1 MKNLL
6 GLLSAALLV
15 FTSCSKDD
23 NNESSDPA
31 SPILVKK
38 ITKIDS
44 KGSSSSENYL
54 YNGNKIVSITEA
66 DGSLTKFTYNGNEI
80 VTKEEFDKNGLS
92 KGPVEYG
99 YTDGLMTS
107 YVEKYDDDYNSK
119 TKYKHNNDGTVS
131 YEQFKVDI
139 KTGLEVKFQQ
149 TGKLTYKDGNL
160 IKAERSY
167 DKFETVEI
175 YEYDTKNSP
184 LKNILGWNLLLD
196 EEPAVKNII
205 KKVDTSGSQG
215 NIHTDTYI
223 STYTYDVNNYPTEK
237 ITKLSGSTDTET
249 VQYVY

>member
-1 MKNLL
+1 MKKILCVL
-6 GLLSAALLV
+6 GAITFV

-23 NNESSDPA
+23 NDASDPA

-38 ITKIDS
+38 ITTTYSD
-44 KGSSSSENYL
+44 GDLFTEEYH
-54 YNGNKIVSITEA
+54 YRGNKIVSVTEG
-66 DGSLTKFTYNGNEI
+66 DGSVSKYTYTGDLITKIEY
-80 VTKEEFDKNGLS
+80 FDETGLLNDIS
-92 KGPVEYG
+92 EYG

-107 YVEKYDDDYNSK
+107 YTEKYDKDYNIK
-119 TKYKHNNDGTVS
+119 TKYTHNNDGTVS
-131 YEQFKVDI
+131 YEQFKVNID
-139 KTGLEVKFQQ
+139 TGLEEKFQQ
-149 TGKLTYKDGNL
+149 TGRLTYKDGNL

-184 LKNILGWNLLLD
+184 FKNILGWNLLLD

-215 NIHTDTYI
+215 NIHIGTNIYTYK
-223 STYTYDVNNYPTEK
+223 YDVNNYPTEK
-237 ITKLSGSTDTET
+237 VTNFSNSTDTET

>member
-1 MKNLL
+1 MKKLVC
-6 GLLSAALLV
+6 LLSTVLLV

-23 NNESSDPA
+23 NDSSDSV
-31 SPILVKK
+31 SPMLVKK
-38 ITKIDS
+38 ITTTYSDGERLTEEYHYS
-44 KGSSSSENYL
+44 
-54 YNGNKIVSITEA
+54 GNKIVSVTEG
-66 DGSLTKFTYNGNEI
+66 DGSVSKYTYTGDLITKIEY
-80 VTKEEFDKNGLS
+80 FDETGLLKDTS
-92 KGPVEYG
+92 EYG

-107 YVEKYDDDYNSK
+107 YIEKYDDDHNSK
-119 TKYKHNNDGTVS
+119 TKYTHNADGTIS
-131 YEQFKVDI
+131 YEQFKVNI

-160 IKAERSY
+160 IKAERLY

-215 NIHTDTYI
+215 NLHTDTYI